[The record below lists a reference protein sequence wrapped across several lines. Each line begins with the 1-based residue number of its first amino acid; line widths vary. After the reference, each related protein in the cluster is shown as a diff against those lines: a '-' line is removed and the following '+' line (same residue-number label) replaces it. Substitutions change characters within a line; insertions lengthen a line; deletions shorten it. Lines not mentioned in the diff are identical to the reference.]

1 MAVLSS
7 HPQRFSQNRTSDDI
21 YVYLASVTWCRR
33 IRMRWSVLKLYSIGV
48 KSGFNRGLLQ
58 FGSLSQEVV
67 VKLSLGAYIELHWS
81 LNGILQ
87 VITVTFRCGYLK
99 YVALDLV
106 KKI

>member
-1 MAVLSS
+1 
-7 HPQRFSQNRTSDDI
+7 
-21 YVYLASVTWCRR
+21 
-33 IRMRWSVLKLYSIGV
+33 MRWSVLKLYSIGV
-48 KSGFNRGLLQ
+48 KSGFKRGLLQ
-58 FGSLSQEVV
+58 CGSLSQEVV